1 MTPNKEDYLKIIYEL
16 GEHGEKI
23 SNKQIAAK
31 MSVSAPA
38 VSEMVKKLLQ
48 AGLILKDKQTG
59 YLLTKEGMALTS
71 ALYRKHRL
79 IEVFLMNHLGYTAD
93 EIHEE
98 AEVLEHT
105 VSDIFIERLDKL
117 LGYPKVCPH
126 GGTIPQYGEL
136 LVEKYHRTLKGTVK
150 KGSYILK
157 RVQDNFQLLK
167 YMEQHSLKIGDELRL
182 LEYDDFAGAYTV
194 EKNGRQLLITS
205 AVAAQIYVEK
215 KA

>member
-23 SNKQIAAK
+23 SNKRIAAK

-71 ALYRKHRL
+71 ALYRKHRS

-105 VSDIFIERLDKL
+105 VSDIFIMRISNK
-117 LGYPKVCPH
+117 
-126 GGTIPQYGEL
+126 
-136 LVEKYHRTLKGTVK
+136 
-150 KGSYILK
+150 
-157 RVQDNFQLLK
+157 QL
-167 YMEQHSLKIGDELRL
+167 
-182 LEYDDFAGAYTV
+182 
-194 EKNGRQLLITS
+194 
-205 AVAAQIYVEK
+205 
-215 KA
+215 